1 MKILLPQPS
10 QGRTGLVS
18 VVLAYAALG
27 TLWILISDRI
37 LAWLIT
43 DPSVL
48 LIANTL
54 KGWAFIAISSLL
66 LYLALRRRAVKEST
80 LVPDAARYGSLLLPL
95 SLAGLL
101 VVVATGSAISLQ
113 LRHQY
118 ENEAARM
125 RAVAELKTR
134 QISDWMQERRG
145 DAEYLA
151 NDQRLAASYLR
162 WSRQGDQASRNE
174 LTGQLQ
180 KYRASKKYANVLL
193 IDVQGRIVLDS
204 ENEIAQPDTLLLDMA
219 RNAVARDEVANPPPY
234 RDAKGRLRLDFVA
247 PLPVHGGVQAP
258 AVILRTDP
266 ASNLFPLLKTWP
278 VPSASAETLLFRR
291 HGDQV
296 TYLNDLVYQVD
307 AAARFQAPIAA
318 PKLLAAQVL
327 RGEIRPGHL
336 FEGEDYRGIAVLGVV
351 RAVLGTDW
359 FLITKMDRTEL
370 FAQGWRESMWLA
382 LAGLLTLLMI
392 ASGAYVW
399 RQRQYLRD
407 SVRVREIQAERLHTL
422 ELFDNLARSSD
433 DVIYVKDAEGR
444 YILFNPA
451 GCRFFGRQESEVLGK
466 DARALLPP
474 AEAEAIMALDR
485 RLRSGNETLTME
497 ERLSAADG
505 PRFLLSTKGPLH
517 DAEGNVV
524 GTFCVARD
532 ITERK
537 QMELELKATA
547 TSLRQSLSTAQLLI
561 ESSLDAVIGMDQDGR
576 VTTWNASAEAL
587 FWYPAENALGH
598 DLGELIVPA
607 TLRERHR
614 AGLKRFIETGERHA
628 IGRRLELVAMR
639 SDGHEFPV
647 ELTIGALKDGDRHLF
662 TAYLRD
668 ITERK
673 NSEAVLKASEH
684 RFRDLVNT
692 TDGIVWEADAESFVF
707 TFVSQQ
713 AERLLGYT
721 AEEWTRPGFWVEH
734 MHPDDVGWA
743 PEYCAECTS
752 RIEPHKF
759 EYRLIARDG
768 STVWLHDTVTVVEQ
782 DGKPRWLRGIMLD
795 ITERKQSD
803 EMLRKLSLAVEQSPE
818 SIVIT
823 NVKDEIEY
831 VNEAFSRNTGYSREE
846 VIGSNPRLLHSGLT
860 PRKTYEDMWSSLA
873 QGKPWKGEFFN
884 RRKNGEDYVEF
895 AIVTPIRQADGAIT
909 HYVAVKEDITEKRR
923 VGRELD
929 EHRHHLE
936 ELVAKR
942 TAQLDEAREKAE
954 AANIAKSAFLANM
967 SHEIRTPMN
976 AIVGLTYIL
985 RRTQPTPEQADKLT
999 KIDEAADHL
1008 LSIINDILDLSK
1020 IEAGKLA
1027 LEQTDFSLSAILDH
1041 TRSLIAEQARVKGI
1055 AVEVACDGVPAWL
1068 RGDPTRLRQALLNY
1082 AGNAIKFTKQGTITL
1097 RARLLS
1103 DDSDGV
1109 RIRFEVQDTGIGI
1122 PAEQLSNLFQAFVQA
1137 DASTTRTY
1145 GGTGLGL
1152 AISRR
1157 LAYMMDGDAGVE
1169 SEVGKGSTFWF
1180 SVRLQHGHGIVP
1192 VLQADTVREDDSA
1205 ESRLQR
1211 QHAGARL
1218 LLAEDNAVNREVA
1231 LELIYAVGLAADTA
1245 KTGREALAKASNI
1258 AYDLILMDVQM
1269 PQMNGL
1275 DATRAIRALPDHGA
1289 VPILAMTANAFTE
1302 DRQTCMEAGM
1312 NDFIAKPVNP
1322 EQFYAALMKWLPT
1335 STVKPEANVV
1345 ATAPKLSDED
1355 RRRHLAGI
1363 PGLDLTAGLATMRGN
1378 VAKFTRLLTLF
1389 AEGYHGHA
1397 EQIFTMLASG
1407 QLDAIEPIVH
1417 SLRGASGML
1426 GATELSESAGKILVA
1441 LENDAGAEEIGR
1453 LCAKLTEDLS
1463 CLIEGIRQHAS
1474 DDPVEGIIPQTPA
1487 RYAEILARLE
1497 TLLEQGDMAA
1507 SYLAKD
1513 EAGTLET
1520 ILGASAATLQSKID
1534 AFDYEAAAAT
1544 LRDFRQQGTVV
1555 A

>member
-1 MKILLPQPS
+1 
-10 QGRTGLVS
+10 
-18 VVLAYAALG
+18 VVLGYAALG
-27 TLWILISDRI
+27 TLWILISDRV
-37 LAWLIT
+37 LAWLVT
-43 DPSVL
+43 DPDL
-48 LIANTL
+48 LVIANTL

-66 LYLALRRRAVKEST
+66 LYLVLRRRSGSGAVLAPT
-80 LVPDAARYGSLLLPL
+80 AAEYRSLKLPL
-95 SLAGLL
+95 SLVGIAVLL
-101 VVVATGSAISLQ
+101 ATGGAIHLQ

-118 ENEAARM
+118 ETEAARM
-125 RAVAELKTR
+125 QSVAELKTR

-151 NDQRLAASYLR
+151 NDPRLAGSYMR
-162 WSRQGDQASRNE
+162 WIRQGDPASRNE
-174 LTGQLQ
+174 LVGQLQ
-180 KYRASKKYANVLL
+180 KYRASKNYESILL
-193 IDVQGRIVLDS
+193 VDVQGRVLLDS
-204 ENEIAQPDTLLLDMA
+204 GNEATQTDSPLLEVV
-219 RNAVARDEVANPPPY
+219 RSAVARDEVANPPPY

-247 PLPVHGGVQAP
+247 PLAIYGGLQAP

-266 ASNLFPLLKTWP
+266 DSNLFPLLKTWP
-278 VPSASAETLLFRR
+278 VPSVSAEILLFRR
-291 HGDQV
+291 HDDQV
-296 TYLNDLVYQVD
+296 MYLNDLVYQPN
-307 AAARFQAPIAA
+307 AAARFLAPIAT

-327 RGEIRPGHL
+327 RGEIQPLRL
-336 FEGEDYRGIAVLGVV
+336 FEGEDYRGVAVLGVV

-359 FLITKMDRTEL
+359 FLIAKMDRTE
-370 FAQGWRESMWLA
+370 FYAQGWRDSLWIA
-382 LAGLLTLLMI
+382 LAGLLTVLMI
-392 ASGAYVW
+392 ASGAFVW

-407 SVRVREIQAERLHTL
+407 SVREREVQAERLHTL

-444 YILFNPA
+444 YVLFNPA

-474 AEAEAIMALDR
+474 DEAATVMALDQ
-485 RLRSGNETLTME
+485 RLRSSNETLTVE
-497 ERLSAADG
+497 EHLSAAQG
-505 PRFLLSTKGPLH
+505 HRFLLSTKGPLH

-547 TSLRQSLSTAQLLI
+547 ASLRESLSTAQLLV

-587 FWYPAENALGH
+587 FWHPAENALGQE
-598 DLGELIVPA
+598 LGDLIVPA
-607 TLRERHR
+607 ALRERHR
-614 AGLKRFIETGERHA
+614 AGLKRFVETGERHA
-628 IGRRLELVAMR
+628 IGKRLELVALR

-647 ELTIGALKDGDRHLF
+647 ELTIGALKDGDRYIF

-673 NSEAVLKASEH
+673 NSEAILMASER

-707 TFVSQQ
+707 TFVSEQ

-734 MHPDDVGWA
+734 MHPDDVCWA
-743 PEYCAECTS
+743 PNYCAECTA
-752 RIEPHKF
+752 RLEPHKF

-823 NVKDEIEY
+823 NVNSEIEY
-831 VNEAFSRNTGYSREE
+831 VNEAFARTTGYDREE
-846 VIGSNPRLLHSGLT
+846 IIGRNPRLLQSGLT
-860 PRKTYEDMWSSLA
+860 PRQTYQDMWDSLA

-884 RRKNGEDYVEF
+884 RRKNGEEYVEF

-954 AANIAKSAFLANM
+954 AANVAKSAFLANM

-985 RRTQPTPEQADKLT
+985 RRTQPTPEQADKLA
-999 KIDEAADHL
+999 KIGEAAEHL

-1041 TRSLIAEQARVKGI
+1041 TRSLIAESARAKGI
-1055 AVEVACDGVPAWL
+1055 ALDVECEGVPAWL

-1082 AGNAIKFTKQGTITL
+1082 AGNAVKFTKQGTITL
-1097 RARLLS
+1097 RAKLLS
-1103 DDSDGV
+1103 DDEDGV

-1122 PAEQLSNLFQAFVQA
+1122 PADQLSNLFQAFVQA
-1137 DASTTRTY
+1137 DATTTRTY

-1157 LAYMMDGDAGVE
+1157 LAYMMDGDSGVE

-1192 VLQADTVREDDSA
+1192 VLQAEAVREDDRA
-1205 ESRLQR
+1205 EVRLQR
-1211 QHAGARL
+1211 HYAGARL

-1231 LELIYAVGLAADTA
+1231 LELIYAAGLTADTA

-1275 DATRAIRALPDHGA
+1275 DATRAIRALPGHGA

-1322 EQFYAALMKWLPT
+1322 ELFYAALMKWLP
-1335 STVKPEANVV
+1335 VPAAKPATNVV
-1345 ATAPKLSDED
+1345 TPAPVLSDED
-1355 RRRHLAGI
+1355 RRRHLASI
-1363 PGLDLTAGLATMRGN
+1363 PGLDLPVGLATMRGN
-1378 VAKFTRLLTLF
+1378 VAKYTRLLNLF

-1397 EQIFTMLASG
+1397 EQIFAMLASG

-1426 GATELSESAGKILVA
+1426 GATRLSDTANKVLVA
-1441 LENDAGAEEIGR
+1441 LENDAGAEEIGG
-1453 LCAKLTEDLS
+1453 LCATLTEDLS
-1463 CLIEGIRQHAS
+1463 KLIEGIRQHAS
-1474 DDPVEGIIPQTPA
+1474 NDPLESIIPPTPA

-1497 TLLEQGDMAA
+1497 TLLEQGDMTA

-1513 EAGTLET
+1513 EAETLKT
-1520 ILGASAATLQSKID
+1520 ILGASAATLQARID

-1544 LRDFRQQGTVV
+1544 LREFRQQATAV